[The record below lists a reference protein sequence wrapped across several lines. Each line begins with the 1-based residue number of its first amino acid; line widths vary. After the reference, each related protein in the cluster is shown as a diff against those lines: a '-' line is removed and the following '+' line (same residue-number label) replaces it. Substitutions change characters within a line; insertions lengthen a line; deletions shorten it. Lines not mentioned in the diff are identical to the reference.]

1 MIRVSISDSTPIRVT
16 VTEEMVIRVTA
27 FDYPPEI
34 DTLNGRVDAVE
45 TSITGITQLVQEA
58 TMAATE
64 AAESAE
70 EASTAATEA
79 IAVANSATE
88 TATNA
93 NQAIIQHTDSTTNPH
108 DITTSQEFAEVI
120 VTGLKSSSNGG
131 DVPDDDYNWFKS
143 LYASLVDGSVKSWIM
158 GLVNQLKALFD
169 RTDEL
174 EWRAFGQRYEL
185 PVDHMVSGEY
195 ISTSIAGGT
204 ASQAIPPLANAL
216 VLSPLMVSS
225 DINVQSITVRVATAA
240 SGGRMYLAIY
250 EGNPFYPLNQIWVSD
265 EITHDTTG
273 AKVATCNVVLRKG
286 KIYWFGYVTDNTTVR
301 LYMLTVSVMPQITAP
316 DISTTVGMSNTCVRI
331 NYNYAS
337 PPLSLNGYTIYV
349 SVLNNVLATFQK
361 A

>member
-1 MIRVSISDSTPIRVT
+1 MSEIRIDASSLVD
-16 VTEEMVIRVTA
+16 
-27 FDYPPEI
+27 EI
-34 DTLNGRVDAVE
+34 RVDASSVDELDIVVDGITTLKVEHDDTLVGSGIAGDELGVNTADSTIDGLKDE
-45 TSITGITQLVQEA
+45 TS
-58 TMAATE
+58 
-64 AAESAE
+64 
-70 EASTAATEA
+70 
-79 IAVANSATE
+79 
-88 TATNA
+88 
-93 NQAIIQHTDSTTNPH
+93 
-108 DITTSQEFAEVI
+108 
-120 VTGLKSSSNGG
+120 GG
-131 DVPDDDYNWFKS
+131 EVPDEDYNWFKS

-158 GLVNQLKALFD
+158 GFVNQLKALFD

-195 ISTSIAGGT
+195 ISTAIVGGA
-204 ASQAIPPLANAL
+204 ASATTPPQADAL

-225 DINVQSITVRVATAA
+225 DINLQSITVRVVTAA

-273 AKVATCNVVLRKG
+273 VKVATCNVVLRKG

-301 LYMLTVSVMPQITAP
+301 LYMLTYNVMPHITAP
-316 DISTTVGMSNTCVRI
+316 DISTTSVMSNTCVRI

-337 PPLSLNGYTIYV
+337 PPLSLNGHTIYV
-349 SVLNNVLATFQK
+349 SVLNNVFATFQK

>member
-1 MIRVSISDSTPIRVT
+1 MIVDVNVGYDLIERVT
-16 VTEEMVIRVTA
+16 VSCDSPDIA
-27 FDYPPEI
+27 I
-34 DTLNGRVDAVE
+34 DMTLGGDI
-45 TSITGITQLVQEA
+45 SIVQSDL
-58 TMAATE
+58 AAHK
-64 AAESAE
+64 
-70 EASTAATEA
+70 
-79 IAVANSATE
+79 
-88 TATNA
+88 NA
-93 NQAIIQHTDSTTNPH
+93 TTNPH

-185 PVDHMVSGEY
+185 PVDHIVSGEY
-195 ISTSIAGGT
+195 ISTSIVGGA
-204 ASQAIPPLANAL
+204 ASAAISPQANAL

-225 DINVQSITVRVATAA
+225 DINVQSITVRVVTAA

-286 KIYWFGYVTDNTTVR
+286 KIYWYGYVTDNTTVR

>member
-158 GLVNQLKALFD
+158 GLVNQLKALANRVLSLENEQTIVYTVQSNSASITITQFPD
-169 RTDEL
+169 GRPLNIQEGETIEL
-174 EWRAFGQRYEL
+174 YTRIMEF
-185 PVDHMVSGEY
+185 
-195 ISTSIAGGT
+195 AGGVNDR
-204 ASQAIPPLANAL
+204 LAVRVNG
-216 VLSPLMVSS
+216 VSS
-225 DINVQSITVRVATAA
+225 SIYRVANSGLLLGIILAGTSYTVGIYQPRFSLINGELIGITNAYTNSSGTWGASPQMYPFITEGLSASTINSIT
-240 SGGRMYLAIY
+240 IY
-250 EGNPFYPLNQIWVSD
+250 SY
-265 EITHDTTG
+265 TG
-273 AKVATCNVVLRKG
+273 QMSIPANTKIIIKIIRK
-286 KIYWFGYVTDNTTVR
+286 
-301 LYMLTVSVMPQITAP
+301 
-316 DISTTVGMSNTCVRI
+316 
-331 NYNYAS
+331 
-337 PPLSLNGYTIYV
+337 
-349 SVLNNVLATFQK
+349 
-361 A
+361 

>member
-158 GLVNQLKALFD
+158 GLVNQLKSLASRVLN
-169 RTDEL
+169 L
-174 EWRAFGQRYEL
+174 EYVQTVIYTVPGDCTSVTITQFPDGRPLNIQ
-185 PVDHMVSGEY
+185 DGEKVE
-195 ISTSIAGGT
+195 IIIR
-204 ASQAIPPLANAL
+204 IPY
-216 VLSPLMVSS
+216 VGSS
-225 DINVQSITVRVATAA
+225 
-240 SGGRMYLAIY
+240 SGGRLAIQLNGISSNIY
-250 EGNPFYPLNQIWVSD
+250 RWGGAGLLAGVPLAGINLLNALYQPNFTLIKGEVLGMTNAYQQTTSGTWSAAPQLYSFTTEGLNATQITSIRIYGYSGTVIIPAG
-265 EITHDTTG
+265 EKIII
-273 AKVATCNVVLRKG
+273 
-286 KIYWFGYVTDNTTVR
+286 KIYR
-301 LYMLTVSVMPQITAP
+301 Q
-316 DISTTVGMSNTCVRI
+316 
-331 NYNYAS
+331 
-337 PPLSLNGYTIYV
+337 
-349 SVLNNVLATFQK
+349 
-361 A
+361 

>member
-1 MIRVSISDSTPIRVT
+1 
-16 VTEEMVIRVTA
+16 
-27 FDYPPEI
+27 
-34 DTLNGRVDAVE
+34 
-45 TSITGITQLVQEA
+45 
-58 TMAATE
+58 
-64 AAESAE
+64 
-70 EASTAATEA
+70 
-79 IAVANSATE
+79 
-88 TATNA
+88 
-93 NQAIIQHTDSTTNPH
+93 
-108 DITTSQEFAEVI
+108 
-120 VTGLKSSSNGG
+120 
-131 DVPDDDYNWFKS
+131 
-143 LYASLVDGSVKSWIM
+143 VDGSVKSWIM

-195 ISTSIAGGT
+195 INTSIVGGT
-204 ASQAIPPLANAL
+204 ASAAIPPQANAL

-225 DINVQSITVRVATAA
+225 DINVQSITVRVVTAA

>member
-1 MIRVSISDSTPIRVT
+1 MSEIRIDASSLVD
-16 VTEEMVIRVTA
+16 
-27 FDYPPEI
+27 EI
-34 DTLNGRVDAVE
+34 RVDASSVDELDIVVGGITTFNTADSTIDGLKDE
-45 TSITGITQLVQEA
+45 TS
-58 TMAATE
+58 
-64 AAESAE
+64 
-70 EASTAATEA
+70 
-79 IAVANSATE
+79 
-88 TATNA
+88 
-93 NQAIIQHTDSTTNPH
+93 
-108 DITTSQEFAEVI
+108 
-120 VTGLKSSSNGG
+120 GG
-131 DVPDDDYNWFKS
+131 EVPDEDYNWFKS

-174 EWRAFGQRYEL
+174 EWRVFGQRYEL

-195 ISTSIAGGT
+195 ISTATVGGT
-204 ASQAIPPLANAL
+204 ALSTTPPLANTL

-265 EITHDTTG
+265 EITHDTPG

-301 LYMLTVSVMPQITAP
+301 LYMLTVNVMPQITAP
-316 DISTTVGMSNTCVRI
+316 DISTTLAMSNTCVRI